1 MSGSWQV
8 NGEGTRLAAAG
19 IGTSPMVALKV
30 TQGTEKPGVTGDW
43 TFWRGEV
50 RGESV

>member
-1 MSGSWQV
+1 M
-8 NGEGTRLAAAG
+8 NREGTRLAAAG
-19 IGTSPMVALKV
+19 TGIGPAVALKV

-43 TFWRGEV
+43 TFWRGQV